1 MVDYIN
7 RRRREGMDIHEAIRV
22 AGPARFRAILLTSLT
37 TFAGLTPML
46 LERSLQARFL
56 IPLATSLAFGV
67 VFATV
72 VTLFIVPSLYLILE
86 DVLDLLKRMFRKGE
100 VSAEGHTSPERA

>member
-1 MVDYIN
+1 
-7 RRRREGMDIHEAIRV
+7 
-22 AGPARFRAILLTSLT
+22 
-37 TFAGLTPML
+37 ML

-67 VFATV
+67 LFATV

-86 DVLDLLKRMFRKGE
+86 DILALPRRLFRRGE
-100 VSAEGHTSPERA
+100 VSPEGHTSTGKA